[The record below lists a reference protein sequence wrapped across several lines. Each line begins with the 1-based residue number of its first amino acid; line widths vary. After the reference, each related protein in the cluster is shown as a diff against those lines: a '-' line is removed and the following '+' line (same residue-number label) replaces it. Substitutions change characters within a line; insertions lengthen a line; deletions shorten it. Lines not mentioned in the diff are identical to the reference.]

1 MSDLSPG
8 QEVTVSPSG
17 ITAEVLY
24 VRGET
29 VRVRN
34 VNSGKARTVAIKNVT
49 PKRESKVL
57 TVGPVP
63 KPVTLRSEPYLAY
76 VRKHP
81 CCLCGRSEG
90 IEAHHWSHHGG
101 VMGAKVDDYRTVPL
115 CDPCHIGEWLPVG
128 GRPRVRQ
135 TIPLRPTLS
144 VEARDTARVAGA
156 QQPPHQH
163 RRPISRRRLDRLPRC
178 PGGEGCRTLG
188 HDLQH
193 PRHVGPDDR
202 CGHWAER
209 VKLAILVT
217 LLDRGG
223 HGVSLQRERV
233 GPRCPGL
240 GSA

>member
-1 MSDLSPG
+1 MPDLSPG

-63 KPVTLRSEPYLAY
+63 MNSIADMLAPMQRVYDQSSSPVPKPVTLRSEPYLAY

-101 VMGAKVDDYRTVPL
+101 VMGAKVDDYRTIPL
-115 CDPCHIGEWLPVG
+115 CDPCHMGEWHRTG
-128 GRPRVRQ
+128 TFSGM
-135 TIPLRPTLS
+135 
-144 VEARDTARVAGA
+144 DRVASEA
-156 QQPPHQH
+156 F
-163 RRPISRRRLDRLPRC
+163 
-178 PGGEGCRTLG
+178 TL
-188 HDLQH
+188 
-193 PRHVGPDDR
+193 
-202 CGHWAER
+202 R
-209 VKLAILVT
+209 V
-217 LLDRGG
+217 
-223 HGVSLQRERV
+223 QRELLLAWTATRISDGDMV
-233 GPRCPGL
+233 DALIRAIGG
-240 GSA
+240 ADA

>member
-1 MSDLSPG
+1 MSNLSPG

-24 VRGET
+24 VRGDS

-63 KPVTLRSEPYLAY
+63 MNSIADMLAPMQRVYDQSSSPVPKPVTLTSEPYLAY

-115 CDPCHIGEWLPVG
+115 CDPCHIGEWHRTGTFPG
-128 GRPRVRQ
+128 M
-135 TIPLRPTLS
+135 
-144 VEARDTARVAGA
+144 DRVASEA
-156 QQPPHQH
+156 F
-163 RRPISRRRLDRLPRC
+163 
-178 PGGEGCRTLG
+178 TL
-188 HDLQH
+188 
-193 PRHVGPDDR
+193 
-202 CGHWAER
+202 R
-209 VKLAILVT
+209 V
-217 LLDRGG
+217 
-223 HGVSLQRERV
+223 QRELLLAWTATR
-233 GPRCPGL
+233 L
-240 GSA
+240 GDGDAVDALIRAIGGADA

>member
-63 KPVTLRSEPYLAY
+63 MNSIADMVAPMQRVYDSGIRPVPKPVTLRSEPYLAY

-81 CCLCGRSEG
+81 CCLCGASPS
-90 IEAHHWSHHGG
+90 EAHHWSHHGG
-101 VMGAKVDDYRTVPL
+101 VMGSKVDDYRTVPL
-115 CDPCHIGEWLPVG
+115 CTEHHRYWHDHGTLPGMEREHSEAALMREQAWLLRAWLDNNVAHYGDQVDALIRAIG
-128 GRPRVRQ
+128 
-135 TIPLRPTLS
+135 
-144 VEARDTARVAGA
+144 GA
-156 QQPPHQH
+156 
-163 RRPISRRRLDRLPRC
+163 D
-178 PGGEGCRTLG
+178 
-188 HDLQH
+188 
-193 PRHVGPDDR
+193 
-202 CGHWAER
+202 A
-209 VKLAILVT
+209 
-217 LLDRGG
+217 
-223 HGVSLQRERV
+223 
-233 GPRCPGL
+233 
-240 GSA
+240 

>member
-24 VRGET
+24 VRGDS

-57 TVGPVP
+57 TVGPVPMNSIADMLAPMQRVYDQSSSPVP

-101 VMGAKVDDYRTVPL
+101 VMGAKVDDYRTIPL
-115 CDPCHIGEWLPVG
+115 CDPCHMGEWHRTG
-128 GRPRVRQ
+128 TFSGM
-135 TIPLRPTLS
+135 
-144 VEARDTARVAGA
+144 DRVASEA
-156 QQPPHQH
+156 F
-163 RRPISRRRLDRLPRC
+163 
-178 PGGEGCRTLG
+178 TL
-188 HDLQH
+188 
-193 PRHVGPDDR
+193 
-202 CGHWAER
+202 R
-209 VKLAILVT
+209 V
-217 LLDRGG
+217 
-223 HGVSLQRERV
+223 QRELLLAWTATRIGDGDAV
-233 GPRCPGL
+233 DALIRAIGG
-240 GSA
+240 ADA

>member
-1 MSDLSPG
+1 MPDLSPG

-63 KPVTLRSEPYLAY
+63 MNSIADMLAPMQRVYDQSSSPVPKPVTLTSPAYLAY

-115 CDPCHIGEWLPVG
+115 CDPCHIGEWHRTGTFPGMSRAASEAFTL
-128 GRPRVRQ
+128 RV
-135 TIPLRPTLS
+135 
-144 VEARDTARVAGA
+144 
-156 QQPPHQH
+156 
-163 RRPISRRRLDRLPRC
+163 
-178 PGGEGCRTLG
+178 
-188 HDLQH
+188 
-193 PRHVGPDDR
+193 
-202 CGHWAER
+202 
-209 VKLAILVT
+209 
-217 LLDRGG
+217 
-223 HGVSLQRERV
+223 QRELLLAWTATRIWDGDMV
-233 GPRCPGL
+233 DALIRAIGG
-240 GSA
+240 ADA